1 MSGNPCEYE
10 DVESAVKVIRQ
21 LENELKE
28 FQVSSL
34 ELEKELDYELDNMD
48 KQNNLLKDEVRE
60 LKEEVNELKKELVYK
75 QQMFEN
81 EMGKLKVSNEAK
93 DKKIIDL
100 EIKNDSL
107 EQNERVLRSNIAD
120 LSDRFAE
127 LQEQNIILTNEL
139 SESNL
144 KLIKQELIIQNNL
157 NSSHNHSKAT
167 SFQLELD
174 VPKKSKTTTKL
185 SNTKITTRSCSLS
198 NS

>member
-1 MSGNPCEYE
+1 MSGNACEYE

-60 LKEEVNELKKELVYK
+60 LKEEVNELKKELVNK